1 MRSKY
6 FETVPLSEVSSLSS
20 SQLSTVDSDRAK
32 HSTRSVNTRSRRR
45 ILVVDDERLIA
56 DTLVA
61 ILNESGF
68 LASAAYCA
76 DNALNLIS
84 NEIPDLMITDVSMPG
99 MDGIDLA
106 IAVRER
112 FPQCKILLFSGHA
125 ASAGLVEEARKK
137 GHEFTLLS
145 KPIHPRDLL
154 EHLKGAA

>member
-6 FETVPLSEVSSLSS
+6 FETVPLNEVFSLSS
-20 SQLSTVDSDRAK
+20 SQLSTGDAERAK
-32 HSTRSVNTRSRRR
+32 HARRSINTNVHRR
-45 ILVVDDERLIA
+45 ILVVDDERVIA

-68 LASAAYCA
+68 FASAAYCA
-76 DNALNLIS
+76 GNALDLIS
-84 NEIPDLMITDVSMPG
+84 LEAPDLMITDVSMPG
-99 MDGIDLA
+99 MDGIELA
-106 IAVRER
+106 ITVRER
-112 FPQCKILLFSGHA
+112 FPHCKILLFSGHA
-125 ASAGLVEEARKK
+125 ASVGLVEEARKR